1 MYIPLCDD
9 STDTNYFSKT
19 ETLQQNCFVH
29 RDIPQPVTTKLLK
42 KIECLDYEAITFDV
56 YKSGVFTCCVLQGKV
71 RSFSI
76 LLPVLSESANLY
88 LNVT

>member
-1 MYIPLCDD
+1 MTLQ
-9 STDTNYFSKT
+9 TDYFSKT
-19 ETLQQNCFVH
+19 ETLQQNCFVL

-71 RSFSI
+71 RSFSV
-76 LLPVLSESANLY
+76 LLPVLSVLSESGNLY